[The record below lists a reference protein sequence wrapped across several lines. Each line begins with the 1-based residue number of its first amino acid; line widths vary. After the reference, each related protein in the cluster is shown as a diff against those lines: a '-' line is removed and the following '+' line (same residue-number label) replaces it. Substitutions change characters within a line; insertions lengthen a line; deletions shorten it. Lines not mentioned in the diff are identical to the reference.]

1 MTSLWPFGIIWMR
14 RNVQKNTTSDQPLI
28 NKREAVMTKEQT
40 FEFVKEQ
47 HALGLTYDDIAVI
60 LTERKVPVF
69 INKYLTDVPWGN
81 AKLSKFMKDN
91 GYEGI
96 KNKTFKARQKN
107 TVVVSPKKLKLNR
120 AGQALDDI
128 LARILE
134 CNLSTEDKIN
144 LMRLLSK

>member
-1 MTSLWPFGIIWMR
+1 MR
-14 RNVQKNTTSDQPLI
+14 RNAQKNTTSDQPLI
-28 NKREAVMTKEQT
+28 NKRKAVMTKEQT

-69 INKYLTDVPWGN
+69 VNKYVTDVPWGN
-81 AKLSKFMKDN
+81 AKVSKFMKDN

-96 KNKTFKARQKN
+96 KHKNFKPGQKN
-107 TVVVSPKKLKLNR
+107 TAAVSPKKPRLKR
-120 AGQALDDI
+120 AGQASDDI

-134 CNLSTEDKIN
+134 CDLSTEDKIN